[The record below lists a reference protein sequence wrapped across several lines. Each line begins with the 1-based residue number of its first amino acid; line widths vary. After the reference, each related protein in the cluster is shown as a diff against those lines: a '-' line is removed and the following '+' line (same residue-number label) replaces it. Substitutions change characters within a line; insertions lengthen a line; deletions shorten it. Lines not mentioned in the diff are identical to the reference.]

1 MGVEI
6 VSKIG
11 KSNTLDYQLYSFLID
26 FNNIKNLLPPDQKE
40 KFECTKDTCT
50 IRMNKMA
57 TLHLEIVDK
66 DPNKLI
72 KLGNA
77 GAGKDFFIW
86 IQLKQVASYDT
97 RIRITIKAKMNM
109 LMKMMAKK
117 QLQKFADQFVD
128 GLCAIPA
135 QVLQYQANYNS

>member
-11 KSNTLDYQLYSFLID
+11 KSNSLDYQLYSFLID
-26 FNNIKNLLPPDQKE
+26 FNNIKNLLPSGQKE
-40 KFECTKDTCT
+40 KFECTKDTCI
-50 IRMNKMA
+50 IRMNKVVN
-57 TLHLEIVDK
+57 LQLEIVDK

-77 GAGKDFFIW
+77 GSGKDFFIW

-109 LMKMMAKK
+109 ILKLVAKK

-128 GLCAIPA
+128 GLCSIPPH
-135 QVLQYQANYNS
+135 VLQYSASCN